1 MMINLPPFFLRR
13 VWLLL
18 LSALAWPAC
27 AGEPSRR
34 VAGFIEKVVV
44 GSPGAAFEAK
54 LDTGADLSSI
64 DATEIKQTSRRG
76 QTWVGFTVVR
86 VDGRQVKLSGRL
98 VRYAT
103 IKRAGSTTERPVV
116 LLDICLGSVLR
127 TVEVSLADR
136 RGLDY
141 DVLVGRN
148 FMNGY
153 FMVDPARVHVLTPSC
168 PVRGA
173 K

>member
-1 MMINLPPFFLRR
+1 MINVPPFFLRR
-13 VWLLL
+13 VWLLFL
-18 LSALAWPAC
+18 GALAWPAC
-27 AGEPSRR
+27 AAEQPRR
-34 VAGFIEKVVV
+34 VAGFIERVVV
-44 GSPGAAFEAK
+44 GKPGTAFEAK

-64 DATEIKQTSRRG
+64 DATEIKESRRRG
-76 QTWVGFTVVR
+76 QTWIGFTVVR
-86 VDGRQVKLSGRL
+86 VDGRRVKLSGRL

-103 IKRAGSTTERPVV
+103 IKRAGSTTERPVL
-116 LLDICLGSVLR
+116 LLDICLGPVSR

-136 RGLDY
+136 HGLDY

-148 FMNGY
+148 FLNGY
-153 FMVDPARVHVLTPSC
+153 FMVDPARDHALTPSC